1 MVERLQRRGERLLR
15 TRDEQENSKVKSPR
29 RKIDVWAPKFVF
41 EFIVRATRQDERAG
55 RGETKGRTAHP
66 PQIFYNP
73 GATSFFS

>member
-1 MVERLQRRGERLLR
+1 MNGCGHGVNGFRGRETSKKIAKSKTPHVNP
-15 TRDEQENSKVKSPR
+15 TRG
-29 RKIDVWAPKFVF
+29 APKFVF
-41 EFIVRATRQDERAG
+41 EFVVRATRRDERAG